1 MNFSDFDI
9 YALFCTS
16 GIGNRKINSLL
27 KSKNLSF
34 ESIEHILSK
43 PPDEIEG
50 KLRGLG
56 QKDNESLRSL
66 DIETV
71 KAEYALM
78 LNSGVE
84 IVTAGSDKYPSLLRE
99 RLDLDAPAILFSWGN
114 HDIISRTAVAIVG
127 SRHASDQGEEFARR
141 MIERMYGFP
150 MSVISGGAR
159 GIDMAAHRSAVEHGL
174 ETMVVLAHGIKH
186 VLRGQNEDGILN
198 NVLFLSQFHPNSGW
212 SPACAMIRNRTVCA
226 LSLAV
231 FVIEAAESG
240 GTINTGETA
249 LKMNIPLYV
258 ISPDEFKIPPPGNRY
273 LISQGG
279 RELFLDSVTESFG
292 DLSD

>member
-1 MNFSDFDI
+1 MNLSDFDI

-27 KSKNLSF
+27 KSKHLSF

-43 PPDEIEG
+43 PPDEIDG
-50 KLRGLG
+50 KLMGLG
-56 QKDNESLRSL
+56 KKDNESLRSL
-66 DIETV
+66 DIETL
-71 KAEYALM
+71 KAEYEMM

-84 IVTAGSDKYPSLLRE
+84 LITVGSENYPALLRE

-114 HDIISRTAVAIVG
+114 HDIVSRPAVAFVG

-141 MIERMYGFP
+141 MIEGMKGIP
-150 MSVISGGAR
+150 ISIISGGAR
-159 GIDMAAHRSAVEHGL
+159 GIDMAAHQSAVEHGL
-174 ETMVVLAHGIKH
+174 ETMVVLAHGINQIS
-186 VLRGQNEDGILN
+186 RGQNEDGILR

-226 LSLAV
+226 LSRAV

-240 GTINTGETA
+240 GTVNTGETA
-249 LKMNIPLYV
+249 LNLNIPLYV
-258 ISPDEFKIPPPGNRY
+258 VSPDEFKIPPPGNRY
-273 LISQGG
+273 LISKGG
-279 RELFLDSVTESFG
+279 RELFLDSLTESFG
-292 DLSD
+292 VLSD

>member
-1 MNFSDFDI
+1 MNLSDFDI

-27 KSKNLSF
+27 KSRNLDF
-34 ESIEHILSK
+34 ESIECILSK
-43 PPDEIEG
+43 SPDEIDG
-50 KLRGLG
+50 RIIGLG
-56 QKDNESLRSL
+56 KKDNESLRSM
-66 DIETV
+66 DIGAV
-71 KAEYALM
+71 KAEYDLM
-78 LNSGVE
+78 LTSGVE
-84 IVTAGSDKYPSLLRE
+84 LITAGSDNYPSLLRE
-99 RLDLDAPAILFSWGN
+99 KLDLDAPAILFGWGN
-114 HDIISRTAVAIVG
+114 HDIISRPAVAIVG

-141 MIERMYGFP
+141 MIEGMKGFP
-150 MSVISGGAR
+150 ISIISGGAR

-174 ETMVVLAHGIKH
+174 ETLVVLAHGISH
-186 VLRGQNEDGILN
+186 VLREQNENGIMR

-226 LSLAV
+226 LSRAV

-258 ISPDEFKIPPPGNRY
+258 VSPDEFKIPPPGNRY
-273 LISQGG
+273 LISKGG
-279 RELFLDSVTESFG
+279 RELFLDSLTESFG
-292 DLSD
+292 ELSD

>member
-1 MNFSDFDI
+1 MNLSDFDI

-27 KSKNLSF
+27 KTKHLSF

-43 PPDEIEG
+43 SPDAVDG
-50 KLRGLG
+50 RLVGLG
-56 QKDNESLRSL
+56 KKDNESLRSL

-71 KAEYALM
+71 KAEYELM

-84 IVTAGSDKYPSLLRE
+84 LITAGSDNYPSLLSK

-114 HDIISRTAVAIVG
+114 HVIISRPAVAIVG

-141 MIERMYGFP
+141 MIEGMKGFP
-150 MSVISGGAR
+150 ISIISGGAR

-174 ETMVVLAHGIKH
+174 ETMVVLAHGINQ
-186 VLRGQNEDGILN
+186 VLRGQNENGILR

-226 LSLAV
+226 FSRAV

-249 LKMNIPLYV
+249 LKMNVPLYV
-258 ISPDEFKIPPPGNRY
+258 VSPDEYKIPPPGNCY
-273 LISQGG
+273 LISKGG
-279 RELFLDSVTESFG
+279 RELFLDSVSESFG
-292 DLSD
+292 ELSV